1 MLENKIKTNSEVNLI
16 LNRQNNLIYLLLKNK
31 YQNMKIENS
40 I

>member
-16 LNRQNNLIYLLLKNK
+16 LNRQNNLIYPLLKNK